1 MVKAKLK
8 RKFRYFYLRFVRL
21 KATPEHLARGFAIG
35 VFWGMFPLPG
45 VQILTAIVT
54 AAILRGSKVAAIAGT
69 WLGNPLTTLPL
80 TALNFHVGQTL
91 LGRTWMASPQSI
103 SSVEGFLQLG
113 GTAIG
118 AYLVGCLTTG
128 IVGGLGSYIL
138 GIPLVAFFQ
147 KRAHEQRRK
156 KRAK

>member
-1 MVKAKLK
+1 
-8 RKFRYFYLRFVRL
+8 
-21 KATPEHLARGFAIG
+21 
-35 VFWGMFPLPG
+35 MFPLPG

-91 LGRTWMASPQSI
+91 LGRTWTALPQGI
-103 SSVEGFLQLG
+103 STVEGFLELG

-128 IVGGLGSYIL
+128 VIGGLGSYLL

-147 KRAHEQRRK
+147 KRASEHRRK

>member
-1 MVKAKLK
+1 MLV
-8 RKFRYFYLRFVRL
+8 
-21 KATPEHLARGFAIG
+21 
-35 VFWGMFPLPG
+35 
-45 VQILTAIVT
+45 AIVT
-54 AAILRGSKVAAIAGT
+54 AAILRGSKVTAIAGT

-91 LGRTWMASPQSI
+91 LGQTWTAPPQGI
-103 SSVEGFLQLG
+103 SSVESILQLG

-147 KRAHEQRRK
+147 KRAQERRYQ

>member
-1 MVKAKLK
+1 VK
-8 RKFRYFYLRFVRL
+8 RKLRYFYLRFIRL

-45 VQILTAIVT
+45 VQMLTAIVT
-54 AAILRGSKVAAIAGT
+54 AAVLRGSKVAAIAGT

-91 LGRTWMASPQSI
+91 LGRTWTAPPQEI
-103 SSVEGFLQLG
+103 YTVDGFLQLG
-113 GTAIG
+113 RAAIG

-138 GIPLVAFFQ
+138 GIPLVTFFQ
-147 KRAHEQRRK
+147 KRASEQRSK